1 MKSTLKTTVMS
12 LVAMFA
18 LATVADAQTTTIDLG
33 GLGKAFGIKSKKEK
47 AMEKIKP
54 TIPQPEKGK
63 VVTVKWNKNK
73 VGQWDPSTLKLTFN
87 QTYDEGQYKGQ
98 NVTFLLDPQTGKWT
112 NIAGN
117 VIGQMSNDGTMQTP
131 NLGTIKLNQKTYEV
145 TMGSEVIGN
154 ASVNDASCYGFTM
167 GEMSGGYVSPLLMAY
182 VFHGIMLSKDQ
193 VSKLKVL
200 RQQADAEAAAQAA
213 AQAKAR
219 EEAAKRAAAQRS
231 SSSSSSSSSSQTK
244 YTAVY
249 YNGQKFKVDVYNSFH
264 DDRSNQ
270 MGSISY
276 GGSEVTVYS
285 KKEGAVAWIKSDGR
299 VSLNSRFSFSGSGE
313 VRGNEIYLKGN
324 NMF

>member
-98 NVTFLLDPQTGKWT
+98 NVTFQLDPQTGKWT

-117 VIGQMSNDGTMQTP
+117 EIGQMSNDGTMQTP
-131 NLGTIKLNQKTYEV
+131 NLATTCSNNLLCQQNKL
-145 TMGSEVIGN
+145 S
-154 ASVNDASCYGFTM
+154 
-167 GEMSGGYVSPLLMAY
+167 
-182 VFHGIMLSKDQ
+182 
-193 VSKLKVL
+193 
-200 RQQADAEAAAQAA
+200 
-213 AQAKAR
+213 AR
-219 EEAAKRAAAQRS
+219 E
-231 SSSSSSSSSSQTK
+231 
-244 YTAVY
+244 
-249 YNGQKFKVDVYNSFH
+249 
-264 DDRSNQ
+264 
-270 MGSISY
+270 
-276 GGSEVTVYS
+276 
-285 KKEGAVAWIKSDGR
+285 
-299 VSLNSRFSFSGSGE
+299 
-313 VRGNEIYLKGN
+313 
-324 NMF
+324 